1 MIEARKCVR
10 CGAMY
15 VSDTEVCGRCQ
26 QKDGADLYKLK
37 GYFEKEFGAIGSER
51 EISQATGISQKN
63 LERFLGYDE
72 FKGIEFG
79 NVLEV
84 LDEEVGTT
92 VEDDGVTV

>member
-37 GYFEKEFGAIGSER
+37 GYFERELGSIGSEV

-63 LERFLGYDE
+63 LQRFLGYDE
-72 FKGIEFG
+72 FKGIELG
-79 NVLEV
+79 DVITASGE
-84 LDEEVGTT
+84 
-92 VEDDGVTV
+92 EDDVIGEDGVMV